1 MSKDRTPPPDLQGHF
16 NAFDDDSDST
26 IDVTAV
32 IQETVNYVQ
41 TYFTQE
47 DLMAAPFMFNLTL
60 ERPKGFT
67 EIDQLSEEEWEQ
79 EQAAF
84 INYMN
89 GLRTD
94 IPDDA
99 KMAYVKLIAYKMNFY
114 RQISQVSKAM
124 YPSNTPF
131 LFDPSADWI
140 RAFQTTCYVYRN
152 RNELDSLA
160 LFPYNTP
167 LLLPLCLN

>member
-1 MSKDRTPPPDLQGHF
+1 MSKNRTPPPDLQGHF

-41 TYFTQE
+41 TYFTPE
-47 DLMAAPFMFNLTL
+47 DLMTVPLMFNLTQ
-60 ERPKGFT
+60 EKPKSFSEMGH
-67 EIDQLSEEEWEQ
+67 LSEEAWEQ

-89 GLRTD
+89 GLRID
-94 IPDDA
+94 IPDTA
-99 KMAYVKLIAYKMNFY
+99 KMAYIELIAHKMNLY
-114 RQISQVSKAM
+114 QQISQVSKAM
-124 YPSNTPF
+124 YPSDTPF
-131 LFDPSADWI
+131 LFDPSANWI

-152 RNELDSLA
+152 REELDVLA
-160 LFPYNTP
+160 LFPYNIP
-167 LLLPLCLN
+167 LLPPAPP

>member
-1 MSKDRTPPPDLQGHF
+1 MSKNRTPPPDLQGHF

-26 IDVTAV
+26 IDVTTV

-41 TYFTQE
+41 TYFTYE
-47 DLMAAPFMFNLTL
+47 DLITAPPLFNLTEEGREDFSEVDHL
-60 ERPKGFT
+60 ST
-67 EIDQLSEEEWEQ
+67 DQWEQ

-89 GLRTD
+89 GLRAD
-94 IPDDA
+94 IPNTA
-99 KMAYVKLIAYKMNFY
+99 KMAYVELIAHKMNLY
-114 RQISQVSKAM
+114 PHISQISKTI
-124 YPSNTPF
+124 YPSDTPF

-140 RAFQTTCYVYRN
+140 RAFQTTCYIYRN

-167 LLLPLCLN
+167 LLPPLRLN